1 VKIRVDKEHSGLP
14 NHCLTNVM
22 AAVAKNGGSAVF
34 GWVREGFGV
43 IIALYGHVCWQKPDG
58 EVVCIT
64 PSRSGGQRGE
74 IEFFANDTVRE
85 EWQRT
90 GFQPVKIRTPD
101 PTLTAYIR
109 RSEQAYIHGRFAMG
123 GYWTDKANALAH
135 RYGVEVKKRHRT
147 DGDLT
152 RWSPAFTL
160 FPVPQST

>member
-34 GWVREGFGV
+34 GWVRDGAGA
-43 IIALYGHVCWQKPDG
+43 ITALHGHVCWQKPDG

-74 IEFFANDTVRE
+74 IEFFADDTVRE

-101 PTLTAYIR
+101 PTLTAYLR
-109 RSEQAYIHGRFAMG
+109 RSEEAYISGRFAMG
-123 GYWTDKANALAH
+123 DYWTARANEIAH
-135 RYGVEVKKRHRT
+135 HYGVEVRKRSRS
-147 DGDLT
+147 DGNLNRVSMSD
-152 RWSPAFTL
+152 WPSPR
-160 FPVPQST
+160 Q